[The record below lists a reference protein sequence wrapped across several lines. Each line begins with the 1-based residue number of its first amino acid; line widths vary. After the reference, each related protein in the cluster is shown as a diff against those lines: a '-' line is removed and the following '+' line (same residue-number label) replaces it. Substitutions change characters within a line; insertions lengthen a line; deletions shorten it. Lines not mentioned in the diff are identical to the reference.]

1 MDIDKIRMKRHESF
15 SIREGWLTKGLIE
28 VNKDNKIFSS
38 PDSTDILGIGSNMV
52 KSLKY
57 WMYATTLIFDRGKDI
72 DVSEFGHLINKYDKY
87 FEDDFT
93 WWLIHINLITN
104 LKDSYIYN
112 CFFNKCCS
120 KNFSKQD
127 VYDIISKDLDDRNF
141 EYNEKILLDEV
152 NMIIKTYVVDDL
164 NDNPENN
171 FNCPLSDL
179 ELIKKVGKDNYERIK
194 PSYRKLDY
202 LVVYYLLL
210 KVMEDKEYISID
222 DLIKI
227 DNGPSK
233 LLNLD
238 KNSINDY
245 LDDMKKN
252 ELININRTAGL
263 NMIYLRGK
271 RNLEEI
277 MKEYFSR
284 R

>member
-1 MDIDKIRMKRHESF
+1 MIIDKVRMKRHESF
-15 SIREGWLTKGLIE
+15 SIREGWLTKGLME

-38 PDSTDILGIGSNMV
+38 PDSTDVLGIGSNMV

-57 WMYATTLIFDRGKDI
+57 WMYATTLIEDKGKEI
-72 DVSEFGHLINKYDKY
+72 IVSDFGKLINKYDPY
-87 FEDDFT
+87 FEDIFT

-104 LKDSYIYN
+104 LNDSYIYN
-112 CFFNKCCS
+112 CFFNKCNS

-127 VYDIISKDLDDRNF
+127 VFELISKELDDMKLD
-141 EYNEKILLDEV
+141 YNEKILLDEV
-152 NMIIKTYVVDDL
+152 NMIVKTYVVDDS

-179 ELIKKVGKDNYERIK
+179 ELIKKIGKDNYERIK

-202 LVVYYLLL
+202 LIVYYLLL
-210 KVMEDKEYISID
+210 KVIGEKDYISID
-222 DLIKI
+222 DLLKI
-227 DNGPSK
+227 ENGPSR

-238 KNSINDY
+238 KNLINEY
-245 LDDMKKN
+245 LDDMKKD
-252 ELININRTAGL
+252 ELITINRTAGL
-263 NMIYLRGK
+263 NMVYLRRK
-271 RNLEEI
+271 MDLEEI